1 MRSRINILLALTLFS
16 LVAGA
21 IAGFYFGQ
29 QSVAGLGSAAGPE
42 RDFGV
47 LRDERDRLR
56 QQLRDSDHA
65 LAASQ
70 VELSRLR
77 NENLQLRLQRNGR
90 EGNWDAVDYSPSSDN
105 DVDESERMERRERW
119 ETMRTER
126 QAAFARQQVQGLAN
140 RLGLSDEQQEGLV
153 GLLQEQGFG
162 RRGGMGGVDTSA
174 VLAEWMAEE
183 LDDDQYGRWQAYRD
197 EEVRVRAETFA
208 NVELGRMSLML
219 GLEEHQ
225 KDAVFGILYQQAVDL
240 NQGSMDGLRM
250 NIDQRVDQ
258 LRGILDPDQ
267 LEAYEN
273 SLQGF
278 RGN

>member
-1 MRSRINILLALTLFS
+1 MRSGVKIFLVLAVFS

-29 QSVAGLGSAAGPE
+29 QSVTASGSVVGSEA
-42 RDFGV
+42 DFGA
-47 LRDERDRLR
+47 LRHERDRLR
-56 QQLRDSDHA
+56 QQLRDSDRA

-77 NENLQLRLQRNGR
+77 NENLQLRLQDNGASADW
-90 EGNWDAVDYSPSSDN
+90 EMDSNVSPENEDG
-105 DVDESERMERRERW
+105 DGDQMERRERW
-119 ETMRTER
+119 ESMRAER
-126 QAAFARQQVQGLAN
+126 RAAFARQQVRGLAN
-140 RLGLSDEQQEGLV
+140 RLGLSAEQQDALIEI
-153 GLLQEQGFG
+153 LQEQPFG
-162 RRGGMGGVDTSA
+162 RRGGMGGADTSSI
-174 VLAEWMAEE
+174 LAEWMAEE
-183 LDDDQYGRWQAYRD
+183 LDDDQYERWQAYRD

-225 KDAVFGILYQQAVDL
+225 KDAVFVILYQQAVEL
-240 NQGSMDGLRM
+240 NQGSTEGLRM

-258 LRGILDPDQ
+258 LRGILDPNQ